1 MAAPQLNPTQVEQLL
16 QTLAAQLRCDP
27 NQLRQQLQSGNFGVV
42 ASSLKPNDAQQV
54 QNLLKNPKQLQQVMN
69 SAEMKELLRKL
80 QGK

>member
-16 QTLAAQLRCDP
+16 QTLAAQLCCDP

-42 ASSLKPNDAQQV
+42 ASSLNPNDAQQV

>member
-16 QTLAAQLRCDP
+16 QTLATQLRCDP
-27 NQLRQQLQSGNFGVV
+27 NQLRQQLQNGNFGAV
-42 ASSLKPNDAQQV
+42 ASSLNPNDAQQV

-69 SAEMKELLRKL
+69 SAEMKELLRRL

>member
-27 NQLRQQLQSGNFGVV
+27 NQLRQQLQSGNFGAV
-42 ASSLKPNDAQQV
+42 ASSLNPNDAQQV
-54 QNLLKNPKQLQQVMN
+54 QNLLKNPKQLQQGMN

>member
-27 NQLRQQLQSGNFGVV
+27 NQLRQQLQNGNFGAV
-42 ASSLKPNDAQQV
+42 ASSLNPNDAQQV